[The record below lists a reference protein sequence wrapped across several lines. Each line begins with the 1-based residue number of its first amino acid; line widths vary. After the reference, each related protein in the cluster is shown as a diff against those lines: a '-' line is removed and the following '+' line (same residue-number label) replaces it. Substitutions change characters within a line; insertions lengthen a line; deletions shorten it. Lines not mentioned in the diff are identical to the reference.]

1 MDAAASGANDGT
13 SWTHAYNSIQDA
25 LTQAAASGGTI
36 SEIWLAEGTYMPDG
50 GYIPTN
56 GTHVPGSGDRTA
68 SFDLQ
73 GNLALYGGF
82 AGGETLLSQ
91 RDIEGNPT
99 ILSGDLAGDDAPVP
113 CVQDL
118 PDCEGYSTF
127 CGMDGACLVRSNN
140 EENSYTV
147 VRSTDG
153 IAVLDGFTITA
164 GNANAPAGWLS
175 AAGAGLFCEGRPNV
189 VNCTFRGNW
198 AFGGAMYLAIS
209 ARPIVT
215 DCYFIGNEGGGLVA
229 GSFSRVTITD
239 CRFERNV
246 PDGLLTYDENT
257 SAKIERSVFVRN
269 RRNGIWN
276 FNSGW
281 STVRNCEFIENYGA
295 GIENY
300 PYGYARVIDSRFI
313 GNRNS
318 AINSTYESSV
328 IAINSVFIGNS
339 TPGNGGA
346 IYTLRPCLSRIIN
359 CTFSGNVA
367 GLAGGAI
374 FSENNHYF
382 ACADSTTEVANSVF
396 WGNLDSGGKVASAP
410 VLADTGAILNVNHSL
425 VQGGWAGPGGV
436 GIIDADPL
444 FVDSLGPDGIPG
456 TGDEDLRLL
465 FGSPA
470 IDAGDELFLV
480 PWSGTGMAEEI
491 ATDLDGHARVL
502 CGAVDMGAYEFAIG
516 DRDCNGTVD
525 LFDVAGF
532 QGCFSGD
539 SNGDPEALPD
549 ECLSFDFNADGLVD
563 LADYAAHVAIFGG
576 PLQ

>member
-36 SEIWLAEGTYMPDG
+36 SEIWVAEGTYMPDG

-127 CGMDGACLVRSNN
+127 CGEDDACSVRANN
-140 EENSYTV
+140 AENSYHV
-147 VRSTDG
+147 VSMT
-153 IAVLDGFTITA
+153 AEYETTVLDGFLITA
-164 GNANAPAGWLS
+164 GNANGLGFGR
-175 AAGAGLFCEGRPNV
+175 AGAGVFCEGRPV
-189 VNCTFRGNW
+189 VANCTIIGNW
-198 AFGGAMYLAIS
+198 AFGGAVYAS
-209 ARPIVT
+209 YHARPHVT
-215 DCYFIGNEGGGLVA
+215 RCAFIGNEGGGLNADHYSKV
-229 GSFSRVTITD
+229 SITESRFD
-239 CRFERNV
+239 QNS
-246 PDGLLTYDENT
+246 PYGLVLYDAT
-257 SAKIERSVFVRN
+257 AKVERSVFIRN
-269 RRNGIWN
+269 RQAGIWN
-276 FNSGW
+276 SFFGS
-281 STVRNCEFIENYGA
+281 SLASDCDFVENHGP
-295 GIENY
+295 GIQNY
-300 PYGYARVIDSRFI
+300 VWGSAHVIDSRFI

-318 AINSTYESSV
+318 AINSTYESTV
-328 IAINSVFIGNS
+328 ITINSVFIGNS

-346 IYTLRPCLSRIIN
+346 IYTLRPCLSRTIN

-480 PWSGTGMAEEI
+480 PWSGTGMAEGI